1 MVKPF
6 KNHLKPFK
14 NHLKIEFG
22 PFKNGLKRV
31 LNGRKHFKIF
41 LNGKTI

>member
-22 PFKNGLKRV
+22 PFKNGF
-31 LNGRKHFKIF
+31 FKWSEPFQTIF
-41 LNGKTI
+41 KW